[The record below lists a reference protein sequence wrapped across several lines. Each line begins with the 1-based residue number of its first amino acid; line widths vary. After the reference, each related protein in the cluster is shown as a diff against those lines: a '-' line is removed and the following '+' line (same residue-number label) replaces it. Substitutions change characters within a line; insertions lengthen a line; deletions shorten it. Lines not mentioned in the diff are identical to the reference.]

1 MSVSKFQEANMDI
14 AISNVDLRSLVKL
27 ALSQK
32 VSWSGLRISLQELTS
47 TFEISKELNVVLLE
61 ELQIL
66 HSKTR
71 ETQIQ
76 DRTHDSKK
84 HDIDEISCH
93 DEVTV
98 LFSNQETFDKEVSFF
113 EDNKK
118 VQDFLVNEYLIDEN
132 NVEGNQFDKVVE
144 DNRGT
149 NSLSVNDSLKEQ
161 ERMDETID
169 QKVIDNNS
177 SIWKGMESKEN
188 VKNRRLFINGERKYS
203 CKTCGLV
210 CKQSSNLKKHERIH
224 TGERPHGC
232 ETCSK
237 RFPSKSALIQHC
249 RNHSEQKTF
258 ECKTCKQ
265 YFRHSSG
272 LWQHRKRKHKLL
284 LREGGK

>member
-1 MSVSKFQEANMDI
+1 MDF
-14 AISNVDLRSLVKL
+14 ASPNVDLRSLVKL

-32 VSWSGLRISLQELTS
+32 VSWSGLKISLQELTS
-47 TFEISKELNVVLLE
+47 TFELSKELNVVLLE

-66 HSKTR
+66 HSKTM
-71 ETQIQ
+71 ETQSQ
-76 DRTHDSKK
+76 DRAHDSGAKK
-84 HDIDEISCH
+84 QEIDEISSH
-93 DEVTV
+93 DDVTV
-98 LFSNQETFDKEVSFF
+98 LFTNQETFDNEVSVF

-118 VQDFLVNEYLIDEN
+118 AQDFFVNEYLIDEN

-161 ERMDETID
+161 ERMDETVD
-169 QKVIDNNS
+169 PKVIDNNS

-188 VKNRRLFINGERKYS
+188 VKNRKLFINVERKYS

-284 LREGGK
+284 MREGGK